1 MNEMNN
7 CIVQD
12 VLRYII
18 QQCKRHWQ
26 KWFSPCT
33 PVSSINK
40 TDCHDITEILL
51 KVALYTIN
59 LNHRQKFFMHIYLF
73 YNSSS
78 WHIFCD
84 IVTRVSVISFESF
97 VISFFLIIWHSIHKN
112 NWMENFW
119 KIINQSRRICSL
131 SLPLCEFFFSWL
143 LAIFVYIISLFHC
156 QYFFYMKEINPTVN
170 FKNQ

>member
-1 MNEMNN
+1 MSVTCDRSVVFSIDVYIIFYKYVNRNRTLKSPQSYMNEMNN

-26 KWFSPCT
+26 KWFSSCT
-33 PVSSINK
+33 PVSSTNK
-40 TDCHDITEILL
+40 TDCHDITEMLL
-51 KVALYTIN
+51 KAALYTIN

-97 VISFFLIIWHSIHKN
+97 VIIFF
-112 NWMENFW
+112 
-119 KIINQSRRICSL
+119 
-131 SLPLCEFFFSWL
+131 
-143 LAIFVYIISLFHC
+143 
-156 QYFFYMKEINPTVN
+156 
-170 FKNQ
+170 